1 MLMVETLNN
10 LTKCTFTN
18 NFNQLKS
25 EGNVIS
31 LLNPVVALLII
42 EAIVDQSFHVARL
55 YLVFV
60 FTDVE

>member
-1 MLMVETLNN
+1 MVETLNN

-25 EGNVIS
+25 ESNVIS

-42 EAIVDQSFHVARL
+42 EAIVNQSFHVARL